1 MADYNGT
8 DEDDIIDA
16 SELTSDIRNIY
27 PGKGDDIVKN
37 LTSGQTIIAGP
48 GEDQI
53 SGNNFDYAMWQAIQ
67 GGITINL
74 KEGWSDDGFGGRDY
88 ISGVATVHGSGF
100 GDTIFGTAS
109 TENFFANG
117 GNNVID
123 GGGGEDT
130 VSYTYGKGTSKD
142 FEIAYKDDGSIHV
155 KGPNDTLDILT
166 NISTI
171 KFFDDDQSID
181 VAFFTRPIKAK
192 LNSEIYTFYDNT
204 MAPEYT
210 YAGKIYESRV
220 VSWFAQGGSL
230 LDLNEDGIDD
240 AIFPMSKGYASG
252 VDGTTPFIALTTSNG
267 TLIYDEEINLTM
279 PNITSSR
286 RAEPIKLVNSKTL
299 SIVSV
304 NHDTEEE
311 TKRSDPDRTYPLSE
325 LTIINTKSSEI
336 SLSEILPKLTMGTD
350 SQPYAVDA
358 HSMAVGDINGDGLD
372 DIFIGDMTSPP
383 YALIQQSDGK
393 FIIENNDFYKF
404 IQNVDGDYSSLLLD
418 AALVDVNND
427 GFDDLIAGFGHGD
440 QSSLIYINKDGKF
453 DKDSFIKIP
462 DSVYG
467 SNNQLHMKTMPSDF
481 DKDGD
486 IDLAI
491 QWSRYEPY
499 YGGHYIQILLN
510 DGTGNFTDNTDL
522 ANSKTLEDAYL
533 DRLLWS
539 EPWQLIDIN
548 NDGHMDIAGAAA
560 KWVGSANKKP
570 IIYIND
576 GKGNFEISNIA
587 TDSYNGT
594 PFIYSDFDNDG
605 LIEFVTFK
613 SSLTDSSAKESKL
626 SFYLFELT
634 EEIGT
639 GPNFQNTSKDGSP
652 GFNESYYLNEN
663 IAVKEAVDSGNY
675 ENGFEHYLA
684 EGKEAGLDSFAPF
697 TKVHGY
703 SGNDTIVLREGDEIA
718 FGYAGKDS
726 IEGGAGNDTID
737 GGAGSDTAVF
747 RDTYESYTLTYN
759 DDGSLTVKHN
769 PSSSDQIDEG
779 TDTLKN
785 VEKLQFSDLTT
796 SAIQSKYSLSSKLDS
811 SKNILEPFS
820 ETSKSGTLNFSSGNN
835 IIVADGQAKT
845 LRGLDGD
852 DTYFISNLLPK
863 NSTIEVIDTS
873 GSNTIQIATNT
884 KVVKTLWTKDAT
896 RLTFEDDKVIT
907 INGADN
913 FTFNMGGNI
922 TNGTDGIDLTFAELA
937 LSFGIDDV
945 LNLSGS
951 DTGTVTDM
959 YII

>member
-1 MADYNGT
+1 MSDYNGT

-37 LTSGQTIIAGP
+37 VTSGQTIIAGP

-117 GNNVID
+117 GNNIID

-210 YAGKIYESRV
+210 YAGKVYESRV

-613 SSLTDSSAKESKL
+613 SSLTDSSAQESKL

-652 GFNESYYLNEN
+652 GFNESYYLNQN
-663 IAVKEAVDSGNY
+663 IAAKEAVDSGNY

-703 SGNDTIVLREGDEIA
+703 SGNDNIILREGNEIA
-718 FGYAGKDS
+718 LGYGGNDS
-726 IEGGAGNDTID
+726 IEGGAGDDIID
-737 GGAGSDTAVF
+737 GGAGSDTAIF
-747 RDTYESYTLTYN
+747 RDTFESYTLTYN

-769 PSSSDQIDEG
+769 PSSSDQTDEG
-779 TDTLKN
+779 IDTLIN
-785 VEKLQFSDLTT
+785 IEKLQFSDLAT

-863 NSTIEVIDTS
+863 NSTIDVIDTS
-873 GSNTIQIATNT
+873 GSNTIQIAANT
-884 KVVKTLWTKDAT
+884 KVVKTIWTKDAA

-922 TNGTDGIDLTFAELA
+922 TNGTDGIDLTFAEFA
-937 LSFGIDDV
+937 LSFGIDDI

>member
-1 MADYNGT
+1 MSDYNGT

-37 LTSGQTIIAGP
+37 VTSGQTIIAGP

-117 GNNVID
+117 GNNIID

-130 VSYTYGKGTSKD
+130 VSYTFGKGTSKD

-210 YAGKIYESRV
+210 YAGKVYESRV

-453 DKDSFIKIP
+453 DKDSYIKIP

-467 SNNQLHMKTMPSDF
+467 SNNQLHMKTMPYDF

-510 DGTGNFTDNTDL
+510 DGTGNYTDNTDL
-522 ANSKTLEDAYL
+522 TNSKTLEDAYL

-613 SSLTDSSAKESKL
+613 SSLTDSSAQESKL

-639 GPNFQNTSKDGSP
+639 GPNFKNTSKDGSP
-652 GFNESYYLNEN
+652 GFNESYYLNQN
-663 IAVKEAVDSGNY
+663 IAAKEAVDSGNY

-703 SGNDTIVLREGDEIA
+703 SGNDNIILREGNEIA
-718 FGYAGKDS
+718 LGYGGNDS
-726 IEGGAGNDTID
+726 IEGGAGDDIID
-737 GGAGSDTAVF
+737 GGAGSDTAIF
-747 RDTYESYTLTYN
+747 RDTFESYTLTYN
-759 DDGSLTVKHN
+759 DDGS
-769 PSSSDQIDEG
+769 
-779 TDTLKN
+779 
-785 VEKLQFSDLTT
+785 
-796 SAIQSKYSLSSKLDS
+796 
-811 SKNILEPFS
+811 
-820 ETSKSGTLNFSSGNN
+820 
-835 IIVADGQAKT
+835 
-845 LRGLDGD
+845 
-852 DTYFISNLLPK
+852 
-863 NSTIEVIDTS
+863 
-873 GSNTIQIATNT
+873 
-884 KVVKTLWTKDAT
+884 
-896 RLTFEDDKVIT
+896 IT
-907 INGADN
+907 I
-913 FTFNMGGNI
+913 
-922 TNGTDGIDLTFAELA
+922 
-937 LSFGIDDV
+937 
-945 LNLSGS
+945 
-951 DTGTVTDM
+951 
-959 YII
+959 

>member
-1 MADYNGT
+1 MTDYNGT

-210 YAGKIYESRV
+210 YAGKVYESRV

-896 RLTFEDDKVIT
+896 RLTFEDDKIIT

-913 FTFNMGGNI
+913 FTFNMGGNV
-922 TNGTDGIDLTFAELA
+922 TDGTDGVDLTFAAFA

-951 DTGTVTDM
+951 DTGTITDL

>member
-785 VEKLQFSDLTT
+785 VEKLQFSDLTA

>member
-210 YAGKIYESRV
+210 YAGKVYESRV

-785 VEKLQFSDLTT
+785 VEKLQFSDLTA

>member
-37 LTSGQTIIAGP
+37 VTSGQTIIAGP

-210 YAGKIYESRV
+210 YAGKVYESRV

>member
-37 LTSGQTIIAGP
+37 VTSGQTIIAGP

-210 YAGKIYESRV
+210 YAGKVYESRV

-267 TLIYDEEINLTM
+267 TLIYDEEINITM

-639 GPNFQNTSKDGSP
+639 GPNFHNTSKDGSP

-785 VEKLQFSDLTT
+785 VEKLQFSDLAT
-796 SAIQSKYSLSSKLDS
+796 SAIQSKYSLSSELDS
-811 SKNILEPFS
+811 SKNVLEPFS
-820 ETSKSGTLNFSSGNN
+820 ETSKSGTLNFSSGDN

-845 LRGLDGD
+845 LRGLDGN
-852 DTYFISNLLPK
+852 DTYFVSNLLPK
-863 NSTIEVIDTS
+863 NSSIEIIDTS
-873 GSNTIQIATNT
+873 GSNTIQIAANT
-884 KVVKTLWTKDAT
+884 KVIKTLWTKDAT

-913 FTFNMGGNI
+913 FTFNMGGNV
-922 TNGTDGIDLTFAELA
+922 TNGTDGVDLTFTEFA

-951 DTGTVTDM
+951 DTGTITDL

>member
-1 MADYNGT
+1 MSDYNGT

-37 LTSGQTIIAGP
+37 VTSGQTIIAGP

-117 GNNVID
+117 GNNIID

-210 YAGKIYESRV
+210 YAGKVYESRV

-286 RAEPIKLVNSKTL
+286 RAEPIKLVNSETL

-453 DKDSFIKIP
+453 DKDSYIKIP

-467 SNNQLHMKTMPSDF
+467 SNNQLHMKTMPYDF

-510 DGTGNFTDNTDL
+510 DGTGNYTDNTDL
-522 ANSKTLEDAYL
+522 TNSKTLEDAYL

-576 GKGNFEISNIA
+576 GKGNFDISNIA

-652 GFNESYYLNEN
+652 GFNESYYLNQN
-663 IAVKEAVDSGNY
+663 IAAKEAVDSGNY

-703 SGNDTIVLREGDEIA
+703 SGNDNIILREGNEIA
-718 FGYAGKDS
+718 LGYGGNDS
-726 IEGGAGNDTID
+726 IEGGAGDDIID
-737 GGAGSDTAVF
+737 GGAGSDTAIF
-747 RDTYESYTLTYN
+747 RDTFESYTLTYN

-769 PSSSDQIDEG
+769 PSSSEQTNEG
-779 TDTLKN
+779 IDTLTN
-785 VEKLQFSDLTT
+785 IEKLQFSDLTT

-811 SKNILEPFS
+811 SKNILKPFS

-852 DTYFISNLLPK
+852 DTYFISDLLPK
-863 NSTIEVIDTS
+863 NSTIEIIDTS
-873 GSNTIQIATNT
+873 GSNTIQIAANT

-907 INGADN
+907 VNGADK
-913 FTFNMGGNI
+913 FTFNMGGNV
-922 TNGTDGIDLTFAELA
+922 TDGTDGIDLTFAEFA
-937 LSFGIDDV
+937 LSFGIDDI